1 MPLKRKQKNKMGLQD
16 TIKSFFDAC
25 VKLDYKGPSH
35 QHPIIYLNAIKN
47 IIGDN
52 KKDPSKVLMD
62 KIEEIA
68 INDQLREE
76 DDDLLSNV
84 AKKGLG
90 LTVAVSD
97 LQDACQQSNWIE
109 AKELAAKLQWVSENG
124 LGLIEA
130 LIELSLQDFNR
141 LGVFVYHLQRA
152 NAFNQNKD
160 NNWPYAVCI
169 LNELKKNKLPN
180 PHKGTELIFDIKMI
194 NSDQDLIDYS
204 AAYRLWEGDY
214 IRSLSFRREL
224 SYWLGNSKELQD
236 KDFISTI
243 DIDSLERYRNNRGNF
258 FIQLAEKNI
267 DDLDY
272 LLIIESLRFFTKNLN
287 RENFS
292 NFYLKLKNFKADEK
306 NE

>member
-1 MPLKRKQKNKMGLQD
+1 
-16 TIKSFFDAC
+16 
-25 VKLDYKGPSH
+25 
-35 QHPIIYLNAIKN
+35 
-47 IIGDN
+47 
-52 KKDPSKVLMD
+52 
-62 KIEEIA
+62 
-68 INDQLREE
+68 
-76 DDDLLSNV
+76 
-84 AKKGLG
+84 
-90 LTVAVSD
+90 
-97 LQDACQQSNWIE
+97 
-109 AKELAAKLQWVSENG
+109 
-124 LGLIEA
+124 
-130 LIELSLQDFNR
+130 
-141 LGVFVYHLQRA
+141 
-152 NAFNQNKD
+152 
-160 NNWPYAVCI
+160 
-169 LNELKKNKLPN
+169 
-180 PHKGTELIFDIKMI
+180 MI

-236 KDFISTI
+236 KDFISMI